1 MPIQFSYVDSLLPK
15 NSTYLNHYPDCII
28 IVELSMNSDETK
40 ENIWTEDDFRTQIT
54 LLENNISLLF
64 RFSKKVPDDDLQK
77 LADSYNELYKCFKS
91 KNYDAVEKNL
101 IYLKKELCKIHNK
114 LGFRDNV
121 KYFILSHGL
130 WPIIYAIITMLVSFS
145 VMPNDF
151 TIHGTATILGIPIW
165 ASFLAVIGASVQILI
180 GAVNDYKDGYVLTVY
195 KGSWYAVLPFV
206 SFALGF
212 IAFVFMRA
220 QLTSLGPVN
229 QNAHNSTVLPN
240 GTFVLPN
247 GIIESSHGHQAFFII
262 ICFLAG
268 YSSNWFIGLLQ
279 KYTSE
284 T

>member
-1 MPIQFSYVDSLLPK
+1 
-15 NSTYLNHYPDCII
+15 
-28 IVELSMNSDETK
+28 MNSDETK
-40 ENIWTEDDFRTQIT
+40 QNIWTEDDFSTQIT

-77 LADSYNELYKCFKS
+77 LADSYDELYKCFKS

-101 IYLKKELCKIHNK
+101 MYLKKELCKIHNK
-114 LGFRDNV
+114 LGFRDNA

-145 VMPNDF
+145 VMPNHF
-151 TIHGTATILGIPIW
+151 TIHGIATILSVPIW

-195 KGSWYAVLPFV
+195 KGSWYTVLPFV
-206 SFALGF
+206 SFAFGF
-212 IAFVFMRA
+212 MAFVLMRA

-240 GTFVLPN
+240 GTFVFPN
-247 GIIESSHGHQAFFII
+247 DIIESSHGHQAFFII